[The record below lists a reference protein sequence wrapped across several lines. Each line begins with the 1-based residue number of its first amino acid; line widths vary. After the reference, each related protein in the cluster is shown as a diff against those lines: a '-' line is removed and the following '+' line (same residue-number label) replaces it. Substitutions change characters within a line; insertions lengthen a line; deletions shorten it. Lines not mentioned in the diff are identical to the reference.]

1 MAVRESYLQFILRN
15 IIAKETTMVLRMTG
29 VALLASMM
37 RAGRDGEDSRPPA
50 DPAWLL
56 DGATEPEVAEALDRL
71 AAND

>member
-1 MAVRESYLQFILRN
+1 LQFILRN

-37 RAGRDGEDSRPPA
+37 RVGREDEDRPPA

-56 DGATEPEVAEALDRL
+56 DGATEPEMAEALERL